1 MSSTTSPTWLRLVG
15 VVGVAVLLM
24 AIGVVVGMVWQSGHD
39 EPRTPSTVD
48 IGFAQDMSTHHD
60 QAILMAQTILTRPDI
75 SPQIR
80 GLADK
85 IVVAQTAETATM
97 RGWLTWFGEP
107 MMSSTPMAWMETS
120 PDHSHMSADGASSKS
135 TVPQSPMP
143 GMASTDDLTH
153 LADLSG
159 RDAEVVFLQLMIQ
172 HHRGGIAMATA
183 AHNSEQ
189 ADKVTKDLA
198 LSMIGDQGD
207 EIGQMTLLLKERD
220 AEPLPTQ

>member
-85 IVVAQTAETATM
+85 IVVAQTAET
-97 RGWLTWFGEP
+97 G
-107 MMSSTPMAWMETS
+107 
-120 PDHSHMSADGASSKS
+120 DHAR
-135 TVPQSPMP
+135 
-143 GMASTDDLTH
+143 
-153 LADLSG
+153 LAD
-159 RDAEVVFLQLMIQ
+159 VV
-172 HHRGGIAMATA
+172 R
-183 AHNSEQ
+183 
-189 ADKVTKDLA
+189 
-198 LSMIGDQGD
+198 
-207 EIGQMTLLLKERD
+207 
-220 AEPLPTQ
+220 